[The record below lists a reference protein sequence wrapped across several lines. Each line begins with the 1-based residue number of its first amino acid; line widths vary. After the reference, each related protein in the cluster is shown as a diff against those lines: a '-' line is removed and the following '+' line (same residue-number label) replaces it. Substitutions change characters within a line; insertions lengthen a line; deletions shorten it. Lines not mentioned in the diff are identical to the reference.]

1 MRLRPFRWK
10 WRSAKSNA
18 SSVIRKEVS
27 LSREPFT
34 RGPYDAIA
42 AMVGSDSAEC
52 DRDGHFPIS
61 AFNGLREVGLIARPP
76 LTAVEA
82 GKLFRLLAT
91 IGLGDLSVGRNLRG
105 PCQRVIPY

>member
-1 MRLRPFRWK
+1 M
-10 WRSAKSNA
+10 
-18 SSVIRKEVS
+18 S

-91 IGLGDLSVGRNLRG
+91 IGLGDLSVGRILRG